1 MRKLFALIMIL
12 ILLPLP
18 LVAAEESSDLPVPA
32 PTLTPEE
39 WGNKKVPYARQPE
52 DIDVVPMEELPPVVE
67 GQHHYLLLCIDQ
79 WKRDPR
85 PDNSKPPMLNGRRR
99 DMYGNTDG
107 IMLVT
112 LDTRAHRI
120 MLTSIIRD
128 AIIRKITSTDDKE
141 KHGRINYV
149 YNDLGPEAL
158 CQTISQHLGIRVE
171 KYIMF
176 TWRQLAN
183 IIDYMGGV
191 QVTLNTQDEIKKLR
205 GVIWEGSVFD
215 PNGNDLFDDGSHPT
229 GVYTFKNPEDKV
241 IDYQST
247 KIDKKTAGVSAVVY
261 MRIRKDSAQGDLM
274 RTQRA
279 RNVIQSLSKKC
290 KAMTWDEAQG
300 LANNLLENNNKTNMN
315 LNEIIEAAKYA
326 YELRECTIEELRIPH
341 VDIARR
347 PIYFNKMMAQE
358 INWPYC
364 REAFQEYLQNSFLVA
379 DDEDDDDF

>member
-1 MRKLFALIMIL
+1 MRKLLALIMIL
-12 ILLPLP
+12 LLLPLP
-18 LVAAEESSDLPVPA
+18 LAVAEESADLAVPT
-32 PTLTPEE
+32 PTLSPEE
-39 WGNKKVPYARQPE
+39 WGKKKLPHERQPE
-52 DIDVVPMEELPPVVE
+52 HIEVVPMDELPPVVE

-85 PDNSKPPMLNGRRR
+85 PDNSKPPTLHGLRR
-99 DMYGNTDG
+99 DMYGTTDG

-128 AIIRKITSTDDKE
+128 AIIRKIDSTEKEE

-149 YNDLGPEAL
+149 YNDNGPEAL
-158 CQTISQHLGIRVE
+158 CQTISQHLGVRVE

-191 QVTLNTQDEIKKLR
+191 QITLNTQSEIRKLQ
-205 GVIWEGSVFD
+205 GVIWEGTVFD
-215 PNGNDLFDDGSHPT
+215 PNGNDLYNNGKHPT
-229 GVYTFKNPEDKV
+229 GVYTFKNPEGKV
-241 IDYQST
+241 IDYHSD

-261 MRIRKDSAQGDLM
+261 MRIRKDSSEGDLM

-279 RNVIQSLSKKC
+279 RNVIQALSKKC

-326 YELRECTIEELRIPH
+326 YELRECTIEEMRIPH
-341 VDIARR
+341 EDIARR
-347 PIYFNKMMAQE
+347 PILFCEMLAQE

>member
-128 AIIRKITSTDDKE
+128 A
-141 KHGRINYV
+141 
-149 YNDLGPEAL
+149 
-158 CQTISQHLGIRVE
+158 
-171 KYIMF
+171 

-247 KIDKKTAGVSAVVY
+247 KIFAMLHAIFLNCKEEASANHEF
-261 MRIRKDSAQGDLM
+261 DL
-274 RTQRA
+274 
-279 RNVIQSLSKKC
+279 
-290 KAMTWDEAQG
+290 
-300 LANNLLENNNKTNMN
+300 
-315 LNEIIEAAKYA
+315 
-326 YELRECTIEELRIPH
+326 
-341 VDIARR
+341 
-347 PIYFNKMMAQE
+347 
-358 INWPYC
+358 
-364 REAFQEYLQNSFLVA
+364 
-379 DDEDDDDF
+379 